1 MEPPVAVKTEDTDNA
16 ESNKAE
22 VNAMRFLLD
31 GLVDSTGDEVDA
43 EKSLGNVRQRDGGK
57 WKCRPFRLV
66 KKRQIATTIWRQ
78 FQSFF
83 FSYPARPFPQIAFF
97 QIQGN
102 LLRKSEQVWTPTQ

>member
-43 EKSLGNVRQRDGGK
+43 EKSLVQQLEMFVRETAVKGNADPLD
-57 WKCRPFRLV
+57 W
-66 KKRQIATTIWRQ
+66 
-78 FQSFF
+78 
-83 FSYPARPFPQIAFF
+83 
-97 QIQGN
+97 
-102 LLRKSEQVWTPTQ
+102 